1 MAVEH
6 RQPPAIRNPI
16 PCKKQKHEEPPS
28 PAEVARGEIERHE
41 EQIAQLQADV
51 LRLED
56 EVQTLLSQ
64 LFCLKRFEG
73 SDSDIQFYT
82 GLPSNPVFMC
92 LYRYLEPLLCHLRL
106 CRSDVKSTSTQTFK
120 PRARALQPIDE
131 LFLVL
136 RLGLLEQDLA
146 HRFNIGI
153 ATVSRIC
160 VTWIKFLDQQF
171 RPLITWP
178 SRAVID
184 THMPAQFKE
193 FYPSTRV
200 IILWL
205 GHFQHFTGIGSFLDF
220 ARTPHF
226 LGSEVEL
233 GPPLFPWVAHALLM
247 SSTAN
252 INAAV

>member
-1 MAVEH
+1 
-6 RQPPAIRNPI
+6 
-16 PCKKQKHEEPPS
+16 
-28 PAEVARGEIERHE
+28 
-41 EQIAQLQADV
+41 
-51 LRLED
+51 
-56 EVQTLLSQ
+56 
-64 LFCLKRFEG
+64 
-73 SDSDIQFYT
+73 
-82 GLPSNPVFMC
+82 MC

-106 CRSDVKSTSTQTFK
+106 CDVKSTSTLTFK

-136 RLGLLEQDLA
+136 IRGLLEQDLA

-160 VTWIKFLDQQF
+160 VTWIKFLDQQL

-184 THMPAQFKE
+184 THMPGQFKE

-205 GHFQHFTGIGSFLDF
+205 GHFQHFHWYWFFLDF
-220 ARTPHF
+220 AGTPHF

-233 GPPLFPWVAHALLM
+233 GPPLFPWEARALLM